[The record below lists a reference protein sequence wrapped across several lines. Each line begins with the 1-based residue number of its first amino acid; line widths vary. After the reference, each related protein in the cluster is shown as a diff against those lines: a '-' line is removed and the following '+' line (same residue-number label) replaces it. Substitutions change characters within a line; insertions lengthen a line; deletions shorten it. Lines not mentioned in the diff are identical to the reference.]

1 MVAASNRRNSITNL
15 ITDLKLKRAKMRDHI
30 WLFVI
35 CSAIMLGLLG
45 IPCHAQ
51 QEEDL
56 SYQKMSATFFKM
68 LQQGQRSEA
77 IDYLRGTN
85 PAMKKIP
92 DQTEQLKSQFA
103 SLGTLMGSYISHTRL
118 AETKVAGMFVYQHYF
133 VAYDRQP
140 ISIRIK
146 YYKPGG
152 VWLCYGVQFDA
163 DLADL
168 IQKETDERIP
178 LDVK

>member
-1 MVAASNRRNSITNL
+1 
-15 ITDLKLKRAKMRDHI
+15 MRDHI

-35 CSAIMLGLLG
+35 CTAITLGLLG

-56 SYQKMSATFFKM
+56 SYQKMSATFFKI
-68 LQQGQRSEA
+68 LQQGQGSEA
-77 IDYLRGTN
+77 IDYLLGTN
-85 PAMKKIP
+85 AAMKKVP
-92 DQTEQLKSQFA
+92 DQTQQLKSQLA
-103 SLGTLMGSYISHTRL
+103 SLGPLMGSYISHTKL
-118 AETKVAGMFVYQHYF
+118 AETRVAGMFVYQHYF
-133 VAYDRQP
+133 VAYERQP

-152 VWLCYGVQFDA
+152 VWLCYGVQIDT
-163 DLADL
+163 DLPDM
-168 IQKETDERIP
+168 IQKETDERIS